1 MPAIASDRLVD
12 LHNDLTHY
20 DTVVSKQMREYLRG
34 NEVNLQKLQIDTEL
48 EEGLRA
54 FKTESSAEVECR
66 REMLRYKRRIDDV
79 VRELT
84 RAVESSKTPSKT
96 QRSCR
101 FRCTNSIA
109 QISIAQ

>member
-48 EEGLRA
+48 EEGLHH
-54 FKTESSAEVECR
+54 VQ
-66 REMLRYKRRIDDV
+66 D
-79 VRELT
+79 
-84 RAVESSKTPSKT
+84 
-96 QRSCR
+96 
-101 FRCTNSIA
+101 
-109 QISIAQ
+109 

>member
-54 FKTESSAEVECR
+54 LKTESSAEVEGR
-66 REMLRYKRRIDDV
+66 REMLRYKRRIDDG

-84 RAVESSKTPSKT
+84 RMIHHASGPESGPTTLPTGAS
-96 QRSCR
+96 
-101 FRCTNSIA
+101 
-109 QISIAQ
+109 